1 MSKSYINDIY
11 KYLPSQVFPAVVGII
26 NIPVIARLF
35 PPGDYRNCVLRLPL
49 VCF

>member
-11 KYLPSQVFPAVVGII
+11 KYLPSQVFPAVVGLL

-35 PPGDYRNCVLRLPL
+35 TPEDYGETM
-49 VCF
+49 F